1 MDGDQRA
8 WPPRSRR
15 AEEPEELYWDTEEEE
30 PPWNPRAERAARR
43 GLEPEDRPRPSWES
57 LPPSARLYGA
67 PADPGFRP
75 VRRGAWRRRAGA
87 VLARVLAIALAAALV
102 IGLVVAVVRLATPEP
117 QPGELSDSLAGVRL
131 TLPPGWQEGRVPPV
145 TGFTSVAR
153 DGGGSLVMARP
164 MYGSVPDLAK
174 AVKEAATRYSRLLL
188 KGDQVS
194 VVEDEPVAQG
204 HTRALRAS
212 YDDIVNRPAYL
223 RVTILTRNGRT
234 VLLVG
239 LLQPEQ
245 AASRQALDAVLS
257 SVR

>member
-15 AEEPEELYWDTEEEE
+15 AEEPEELDWDAGEEE
-30 PPWNPRAERAARR
+30 PPWNPRAHRAARR
-43 GLEPEDRPRPSWES
+43 GLEPEDGPRPSWET

-75 VRRGAWRRRAGA
+75 VRRVPWRRWAGA
-87 VLARVLAIALAAALV
+87 VLAMAVATALV
-102 IGLVVAVVRLATPEP
+102 AGLVVTGVRLATPEP
-117 QPGELSDSLAGVRL
+117 EPGELSDSLAGVRL
-131 TLPPGWQEGRVPPV
+131 TLPAGWQEGRVPPV

-153 DGGGSLVMARP
+153 DGGGSIVMARP
-164 MYGSVPDLAK
+164 MHEPVPDLGK
-174 AVKEAATRYSRLLL
+174 AVKAAATRYGRLLL

-194 VVEDEPVAQG
+194 VVEDQPVAQG

-234 VLLVG
+234 AMLVG

>member
-1 MDGDQRA
+1 MEGDQRA

-15 AEEPEELYWDTEEEE
+15 AEEPEELDWEAEEEE
-30 PPWNPRAERAARR
+30 PPWNPRAKRAARR
-43 GLEPEDRPRPSWES
+43 GLEPADGPRPSWES

-75 VRRGAWRRRAGA
+75 VRRVAWRRWAGA
-87 VLARVLAIALAAALV
+87 VLAMAVVAALV
-102 IGLVVAVVRLATPEP
+102 AGLVVVVVRLATPEP
-117 QPGELSDSLAGVRL
+117 QPVELSDSLAGVRL
-131 TLPPGWQEGRVPPV
+131 TLPAGWQEGRLPPV

-164 MYGSVPDLAK
+164 MHESVPDLAK
-174 AVKEAATRYSRLLL
+174 AVKEAAARYSRLLL

-194 VVEDEPVAQG
+194 VVKDEPVAQG

-223 RVTILTRNGRT
+223 RVTIITRDGRT
-234 VLLVG
+234 AMLVG

>member
-1 MDGDQRA
+1 
-8 WPPRSRR
+8 
-15 AEEPEELYWDTEEEE
+15 
-30 PPWNPRAERAARR
+30 
-43 GLEPEDRPRPSWES
+43 
-57 LPPSARLYGA
+57 
-67 PADPGFRP
+67 
-75 VRRGAWRRRAGA
+75 
-87 VLARVLAIALAAALV
+87 
-102 IGLVVAVVRLATPEP
+102 
-117 QPGELSDSLAGVRL
+117 
-131 TLPPGWQEGRVPPV
+131 V

-164 MYGSVPDLAK
+164 MHESVPDLAK
-174 AVKEAATRYSRLLL
+174 AVKEAAARYSRLLL

-194 VVEDEPVAQG
+194 VVKDEPVAQG

-223 RVTILTRNGRT
+223 RVTIITRDGRT
-234 VLLVG
+234 AMLVG